1 MHILLTFGYNSSII
15 DIEKELR
22 NMRKKEICK
31 LIDRLVDNAIH
42 KYGMEDKKT
51 IIISENA
58 ENIKEKFLD
67 NLIKIY

>member
-1 MHILLTFGYNSSII
+1 
-15 DIEKELR
+15 
-22 NMRKKEICK
+22 MRKKEICK

-42 KYGMEDKKT
+42 KYGIENKKT
-51 IIISENA
+51 IVISENA